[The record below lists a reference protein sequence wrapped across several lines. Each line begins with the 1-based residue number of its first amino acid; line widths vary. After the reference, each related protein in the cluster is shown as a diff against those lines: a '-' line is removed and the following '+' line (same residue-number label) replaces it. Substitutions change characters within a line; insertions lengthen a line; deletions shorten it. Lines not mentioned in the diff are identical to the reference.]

1 MNETCEIQVDD
12 KIFVPY
18 ISEIKLQE
26 IVAHVA
32 HEISCDYAGKSPLF
46 LVVLNGA
53 FMFAADVLRK
63 INTTCDISFIKLSSY
78 DGLSTTGEVK
88 QLIGLDENIEG
99 RDIVIIE
106 DIVDTGIT
114 LFNLK
119 KDLIQHR
126 PNSIKIATLFFKQ
139 ESLKVDLK
147 VDYHGMIIGKEF
159 IVGYGLDYNGKGRN
173 LNEVYIIKED
183 NL

>member
-88 QLIGLDENIEG
+88 QLIGLNENIEG
-99 RDIVIIE
+99 RDIVIFSPSLS
-106 DIVDTGIT
+106 V
-114 LFNLK
+114 LKYLSFN
-119 KDLIQHR
+119 
-126 PNSIKIATLFFKQ
+126 
-139 ESLKVDLK
+139 
-147 VDYHGMIIGKEF
+147 
-159 IVGYGLDYNGKGRN
+159 
-173 LNEVYIIKED
+173 
-183 NL
+183 